1 MQICWTQLFLIHILE
16 KNIQNGFYPAASSCR
31 QYKDSRWGFCYWTF
45 FSSAFSSLK
54 ETHSKASFWRASCS
68 WLCHKDSRWGF
79 CCLSF
84 LRKLVGHNCSWSV
97 FSHVVH
103 FEEEKQFPAAA
114 AAHSWP
120 RRHKASRWG
129 FSCCSFLQTHLH
141 SSHCNMTSSSWSS
154 AFGLPSH
161 SFTDVSSPLNFGVF
175 LWILEFYSEFKCISL
190 NCGVFLWIAV
200 CFSVYFPAFLII
212 AVWPDPLIPISSKG
226 YSTWSFVQPKKEKD
240 FDQNSWPP
248 ISSNAGECKG
258 MGADG
263 QRRSC
268 LRARPSFSSSWGI
281 DKLVNARQT
290 HEITFSGCILAR
302 QLIWEPVS
310 NYQIHEQ
317 I

>member
-1 MQICWTQLFLIHILE
+1 MQICWTQLFLIHILK

-103 FEEEKQFPAAA
+103 FEEEKQFPAE

-141 SSHCNMTSSSWSS
+141 SSHCNMTSLSWSS

-161 SFTDVSSPLNFGVF
+161 SFTDVSIPLNFGVF
-175 LWILEFYSEFKCISL
+175 LYWSSAL
-190 NCGVFLWIAV
+190 NLSVFLWIV
-200 CFSVYFPAFLII
+200 LCFSELRCVSQCISLHFLSLPGQTLLYQFHQKDTLLDLLSNPRRRKTLIKI
-212 AVWPDPLIPISSKG
+212 LDRQYHRMPVNAKEWGPMDRGGLVCEPDPPS
-226 YSTWSFVQPKKEKD
+226 
-240 FDQNSWPP
+240 
-248 ISSNAGECKG
+248 
-258 MGADG
+258 
-263 QRRSC
+263 
-268 LRARPSFSSSWGI
+268 RP
-281 DKLVNARQT
+281 A
-290 HEITFSGCILAR
+290 E
-302 QLIWEPVS
+302 E
-310 NYQIHEQ
+310 
-317 I
+317 